1 MILGLIKLYGMEYGI
16 KTADSYL
23 FEQLEFETDLNL
35 RFEMVSTINLLYF
48 AIKNSLLI
56 DPY

>member
-1 MILGLIKLYGMEYGI
+1 MILGLIKLYDMQYGI